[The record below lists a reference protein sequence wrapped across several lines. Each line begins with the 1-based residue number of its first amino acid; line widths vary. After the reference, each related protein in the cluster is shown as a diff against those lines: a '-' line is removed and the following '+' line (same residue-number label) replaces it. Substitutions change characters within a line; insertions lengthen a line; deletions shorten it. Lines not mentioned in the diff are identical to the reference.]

1 MNCCLDKNITKYK
14 SEYICMNCGVIHD
27 YEYVHFNNDNYES
40 IVNNKIKYEKS
51 CYKRKKYLITKCKK
65 LDINII
71 YFLDES
77 LEKIRL
83 NKNMKRISIN
93 KYLDNLYK
101 YYCKKANIE
110 YKDLIH
116 TKNNFSI
123 NENIFDEIYEKYKY
137 VEKMKMIYFISKI
150 FYQVLACF

>member
-1 MNCCLDKNITKYK
+1 M
-14 SEYICMNCGVIHD
+14 D
-27 YEYVHFNNDNYES
+27 YEYVHFNNDDYDS
-40 IVNNKIKYEKS
+40 ILKNIMKYKKS
-51 CYKRKKYLITKCKK
+51 CYKRRNYLIKKCNRM
-65 LDINII
+65 DINII

-93 KYLDNLYK
+93 KYLNNLYK

-110 YKDLIH
+110 YQELIN

-123 NENIFDEIYEKYKY
+123 NEEDFNEIYEKYKY
-137 VEKMKMIYFISKI
+137 VEKNEDDI
-150 FYQVLACF
+150 FYL

>member
-1 MNCCLDKNITKYK
+1 MNCCLDKNITKIK

-27 YEYVHFNNDNYES
+27 YEYIHFNYNDDDYDS
-40 IVNNKIKYEKS
+40 ILNNIIKYKKS
-51 CYKRKKYLITKCKK
+51 CYKRRNYLIKKCNRI
-65 LDINII
+65 DITII

-93 KYLDNLYK
+93 KYINNLYK
-101 YYCKKANIE
+101 YYCKRAGIE
-110 YKDLIH
+110 YRDLII

-123 NENIFDEIYEKYKY
+123 DEEIFDEIYEKYKY
-137 VEKMKMIYFISKI
+137 VEKNEDDI
-150 FYQVLACF
+150 FYL

>member
-1 MNCCLDKNITKYK
+1 MDCCLDKNITKIK

-27 YEYVHFNNDNYES
+27 YEYVHFNNDDYDS
-40 IVNNKIKYEKS
+40 ILKNIIKYKKS
-51 CYKRKKYLITKCKK
+51 CYKRRNYLIKKCNRM
-65 LDINII
+65 DINII

-83 NKNMKRISIN
+83 DKNMKRISIN
-93 KYLDNLYK
+93 KYLNNLYK

-110 YKDLIH
+110 YQDLII

-123 NENIFDEIYEKYKY
+123 DEKMFDEIYEKYKY
-137 VEKMKMIYFISKI
+137 VEKNENDI
-150 FYQVLACF
+150 FYL